1 MARCPTK
8 DVLIGV
14 EVETPVLGPGGVVN
28 GSLIITRMAS
38 VHGTSTIGP
47 VNKVCTGATFASC
60 SVKTVSKLPG
70 AIGPVLNRKL
80 GEAEGVIVRAMIDG
94 RFVPNAVSL
103 ESFDGGRLVE
113 SKFYATGGARE
124 SSVSGANVGKP
135 AVLIDAVAIDA
146 VEEVSFAGWGRVRVI
161 DGSPCATYRR

>member
-47 VNKVCTGATFASC
+47 VNKVCTTFASC

-70 AIGPVLNRKL
+70 TIGPVLNRKL
-80 GEAEGVIVRAMIDG
+80 GEAEGVIVPACIGARY
-94 RFVPNAVSL
+94 VPNAVSL
-103 ESFDGGRLVE
+103 ESLDG
-113 SKFYATGGARE
+113 T
-124 SSVSGANVGKP
+124 
-135 AVLIDAVAIDA
+135 
-146 VEEVSFAGWGRVRVI
+146 
-161 DGSPCATYRR
+161 